1 MPFGP
6 IPVAAV
12 VGVGVG
18 ALDPIGE
25 PGADVPAEQGHDGD
39 QQTALRVVGGL
50 EGSDQPAQ
58 RIGGLIVGLVV
69 VLVLGGR
76 APGRSASG

>member
-1 MPFGP
+1 VPFGP

-18 ALDPIGE
+18 ALDQIGE
-25 PGADVPAEQGHDGD
+25 PAAGVPAEQGHDGE

-50 EGSDQPAQ
+50 
-58 RIGGLIVGLVV
+58 
-69 VLVLGGR
+69 
-76 APGRSASG
+76 